1 MTTLSTSTVRRVLRD
16 RAAGLCLA
24 TTVVSGFGSS
34 ALWLASGV
42 WVKDITGSDGL
53 AALCVFALWAPTL
66 AGPALGALADRVRR
80 RPLMITTDLFLAALL
95 LPLTAVDS
103 PARLWLLFAVLFLY
117 GAADAV
123 HDAAESALV
132 GAAVDPELLGA
143 FNGLRMTAR
152 EGMKLLAPLAGA
164 GLYTV
169 YGGPAVALLDAAT
182 FVLAAGLCALLRV
195 RERHPARAAHPEDAV
210 EAEAGI
216 ALGLRHVWGHPA
228 LRPLVMAAGTT
239 MVLAALN
246 GATVYAVVDR
256 LGRAPAYAGVLYAA
270 QGVGSVVIG
279 VAAGPLL
286 ARLGGHRFAA
296 AGIAL
301 TAVAVAARTV
311 PSAPVALAAGAV
323 AGLGL
328 PCALIAVFT
337 AVQRETPEALL
348 GRASAAAN
356 TLVFAP
362 NVLGLALGAA
372 LVETADLWLLLPLYA
387 LPLFATAALLAQCPD
402 RASRTAARSPS
413 DANPA

>member
-1 MTTLSTSTVRRVLRD
+1 MTTFSTVRRVLRD
-16 RAAGLCLA
+16 RSAGLCLA

-42 WVKDITGSDGL
+42 WVKGITGSDGL

-80 RPLMITTDLFLAALL
+80 RPLMITMNLALAALL
-95 LPLTAVDS
+95 LPLTTVSS
-103 PARLWLLFAVLFLY
+103 PARLWLLFTVLFLY

-143 FNGLRMTAR
+143 FNGLRTTAR
-152 EGMKLLAPLAGA
+152 EGVKLLAPLAGA
-164 GLYTV
+164 GLYTA

-182 FVLAAGLCALLRV
+182 FVLAAALCALLRV
-195 RERHPARAAHPEDAV
+195 REARPGGHEPPHITQGV
-210 EAEAGI
+210 
-216 ALGLRHVWGHPA
+216 RHVWAHPT
-228 LRPLVMAAGTT
+228 LRTLVMAAGTT
-239 MVLAALN
+239 MLFAALN

-256 LGRAPAYAGVLYAA
+256 LGRTPAYAGVLYAA
-270 QGVGSVVIG
+270 QGAGSVVIG

-286 ARLGGHRFAA
+286 ARFGAPRFAA

-301 TAVAVAARTV
+301 TALAVAARVV
-311 PSAPVALAAGAV
+311 PSAPVALVAGAAAGV
-323 AGLGL
+323 GL
-328 PCALIAVFT
+328 PCALIAAFT
-337 AVQRETPEALL
+337 AVQRGTPEDLL
-348 GRASAAAN
+348 GRASAATN

-372 LVETADLWLLLPLYA
+372 LVEAADLRLLLPLYA
-387 LPLFATAALLAQCPD
+387 LPLLVTAALLAQCPD
-402 RASRTAARSPS
+402 SASRTAARSPS

>member
-1 MTTLSTSTVRRVLRD
+1 MTTFSTVRRVLRD
-16 RAAGLCLA
+16 RSAGLCLA

-80 RPLMITTDLFLAALL
+80 RPLMITMNLALAALL
-95 LPLTAVDS
+95 LPLTTVDS

-132 GAAVDPELLGA
+132 GSAVDPELLGA

-164 GLYTV
+164 GLYTA

-182 FVLAAGLCALLRV
+182 FVLAAALCALLRV
-195 RERHPARAAHPEDAV
+195 REERPDGHEPPHITQGV
-210 EAEAGI
+210 
-216 ALGLRHVWGHPA
+216 RHVWSHPT

-239 MVLAALN
+239 MLLAALN

-270 QGVGSVVIG
+270 QGAGSVVIG

-286 ARLGGHRFAA
+286 ARFGAHRFAA

-301 TAVAVAARTV
+301 TALAVAARVV
-311 PSAPVALAAGAV
+311 PSAPVALVAGAV
-323 AGLGL
+323 AGIGL
-328 PCALIAVFT
+328 PCALIAAFT
-337 AVQRETPEALL
+337 AVQRETPEDLL
-348 GRASAAAN
+348 GRASAATN

-372 LVETADLWLLLPLYA
+372 LVETVDLRLLLPLYA
-387 LPLFATAALLAQCPD
+387 LPLLLTAVLLAQCPD
-402 RASRTAARSPS
+402 SASRTAARSPS

>member
-1 MTTLSTSTVRRVLRD
+1 MTTFSTVRRVLRD
-16 RAAGLCLA
+16 RSAGLCLA

-66 AGPALGALADRVRR
+66 AGPALGALADRMRR
-80 RPLMITTDLFLAALL
+80 RPLMITTNLFLAALL
-95 LPLTAVDS
+95 LPLTTVDS

-123 HDAAESALV
+123 HDVAESALV

-182 FVLAAGLCALLRV
+182 FVLAAALCALLRV
-195 RERHPARAAHPEDAV
+195 REGHPARASHPKDVAG
-210 EAEAGI
+210 AGAGI

-228 LRPLVMAAGTT
+228 LRPLVMAASTT

-296 AGIAL
+296 GGIAL

-337 AVQRETPEALL
+337 AVQRETPEDLL

-372 LVETADLWLLLPLYA
+372 LVGTADLRLLLPLYA
-387 LPLFATAALLAQCPD
+387 LPLLATAALLAQCPD

>member
-1 MTTLSTSTVRRVLRD
+1 MTTFSTSTVRRVLRD

-66 AGPALGALADRVRR
+66 AGPALGALADRLRR
-80 RPLMITTDLFLAALL
+80 RPLMITTNLFLAALL
-95 LPLTAVDS
+95 LPLTTVDS

-117 GAADAV
+117 GAADALQ
-123 HDAAESALV
+123 DAAESALV

-195 RERHPARAAHPEDAV
+195 REGHPAHPARASHPEA
-210 EAEAGI
+210 AAGAGI
-216 ALGLRHVWGHPA
+216 ALGVRHVWGHPA

-256 LGRAPAYAGVLYAA
+256 LGRAPAYAGVLYAS

-301 TAVAVAARTV
+301 TAVAVAARAV
-311 PSAPVALAAGAV
+311 P
-323 AGLGL
+323 
-328 PCALIAVFT
+328 
-337 AVQRETPEALL
+337 
-348 GRASAAAN
+348 
-356 TLVFAP
+356 
-362 NVLGLALGAA
+362 
-372 LVETADLWLLLPLYA
+372 
-387 LPLFATAALLAQCPD
+387 
-402 RASRTAARSPS
+402 
-413 DANPA
+413 